1 MPSRPG
7 QSEGGEEPSLAK
19 YRQKN
24 LPEHQYQTETAG
36 PREPG
41 GTNKQLGANQGGGR
55 EAGREGGTD
64 SDVLFLDLFRS
75 SVFTL

>member
-1 MPSRPG
+1 MPSQHDQPKAR
-7 QSEGGEEPSLAK
+7 ELPSLAK

-55 EAGREGGTD
+55 QGGREAGTD

-75 SVFTL
+75 LLFSL